1 MGIGM
6 WVGWNFP
13 VEVSDRNGKIQTSVD
28 KANIRQSV
36 EIILLTEPGE
46 RIAHSTFGTK
56 LHQFL
61 FESMNSQTEELIRRE
76 VRQALQ
82 TWESR
87 IENIAVEINR
97 ERYTEGILQI
107 NVSYRIVNSGE
118 RDAIEVSLSNG
129 DMHVKG

>member
-46 RIAHSTFGTK
+46 RIAHPTFGTK

-97 ERYTEGILQI
+97 ERYAEGILQV

-118 RDAIEVSLSNG
+118 KDAVEVSLSNG

>member
-46 RIAHSTFGTK
+46 RIAHPTFGTK

-97 ERYTEGILQI
+97 ERYAEGILQV

-118 RDAIEVSLSNG
+118 KDAVEVSLSNG
-129 DMHVKG
+129 DMRVKG